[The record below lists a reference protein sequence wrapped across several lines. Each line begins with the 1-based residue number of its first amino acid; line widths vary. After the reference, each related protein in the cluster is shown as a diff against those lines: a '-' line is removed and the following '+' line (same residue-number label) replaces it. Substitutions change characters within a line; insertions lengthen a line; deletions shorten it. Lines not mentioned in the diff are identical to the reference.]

1 MNRLRGWGGRVESWR
16 PADEKQFLQRRELL
30 VVSKTSR
37 RATVHR
43 NVLMDAIGIRR
54 FGPDGEVVGIRLFAG
69 LFTSLAY
76 SRSPRSIPLLRLKVQ
91 RTIARSG
98 LSPDS
103 HDGKALLHIL
113 DTFPR
118 DELFQIREDELYDI
132 AIGILNL
139 QERQRIA
146 LFVRRD
152 PLERFVTC
160 LVYLPRDRYDTQLR
174 LRLPAIL
181 AHAFAGTLM
190 DFYVHV
196 DESVLARVEFLIGTT
211 RGAVPAVHHP
221 APEPP
226 LPEAG
231 RR

>member
-1 MNRLRGWGGRVESWR
+1 TN
-16 PADEKQFLQRRELL
+16 
-30 VVSKTSR
+30 R

-43 NVLMDAIGIRR
+43 NVLMDAVGIRR
-54 FGPDGEVVGIRLFAG
+54 FGPDGEVIGIRLFAG

-91 RTIARSG
+91 RTSARSG
-98 LSPDS
+98 LSPESD
-103 HDGKALLHIL
+103 DGKALLHIL

-152 PLERFVTC
+152 PLERFVSC
-160 LVYLPRDRYDTQLR
+160 LVYVPRDRYDTQLR
-174 LRLPAIL
+174 QAVAAIL
-181 AHAFAGTLM
+181 EEAFAGTITDVNTHL
-190 DFYVHV
+190 
-196 DESVLARVEFLIGTT
+196 DESVLARIEFVVQVT
-211 RGAVPAVHHP
+211 RGKVPAVD
-221 APEPP
+221 
-226 LPEAG
+226 
-231 RR
+231 